1 MGAMEDMDRKF
12 MDGVAD
18 MDWDGLA
25 DMDGCSRYGGRVGNM
40 AYFFGMGERF
50 RNGGRVIYPLPKM

>member
-1 MGAMEDMDRKF
+1 MGVMEDKNRKF

-25 DMDGCSRYGGRVGNM
+25 DMDGCSRYG
-40 AYFFGMGERF
+40 
-50 RNGGRVIYPLPKM
+50 

>member
-1 MGAMEDMDRKF
+1 MNMGAMEDMDRKF

-25 DMDGCSRYGGRVGNM
+25 DMDGCSRYGWRVGNM
-40 AYFFGMGERF
+40 AYFLTWQQGFKNEGAGF
-50 RNGGRVIYPLPKM
+50 SLL